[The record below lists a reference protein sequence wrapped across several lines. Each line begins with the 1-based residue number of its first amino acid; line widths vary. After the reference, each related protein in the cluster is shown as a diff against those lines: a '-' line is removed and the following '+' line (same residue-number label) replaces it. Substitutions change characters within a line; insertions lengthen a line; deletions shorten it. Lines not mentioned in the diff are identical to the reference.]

1 MKSQITRFTFA
12 GKCERD
18 SAIRCDSAT
27 LDKPTP
33 APASKRR
40 REVWVVR
47 SAGMRHQR
55 GNGGQLSKRLQAWWN

>member
-12 GKCERD
+12 GKCGRD

-27 LDKPTP
+27 LDKPMP

-47 SAGMRHQR
+47 SGGMR
-55 GNGGQLSKRLQAWWN
+55 